1 MTTMQ
6 IMMTQDPLDTAANSL
21 CCAFIYM
28 KDRTDLT
35 PEERAALEA
44 AKAAADVFHM
54 MVFDRIVRP
63 ALAGRGQTEVEG

>member
-1 MTTMQ
+1 MSDMHT
-6 IMMTQDPLDTAANSL
+6 MMTQAPLDTAANSL

-44 AKAAADVFHM
+44 AKAAADVFSM
-54 MVFDRIVRP
+54 MVFDRIVSPRLA
-63 ALAGRGQTEVEG
+63 ALQAEDAP

>member
-1 MTTMQ
+1 MTNMQ

-35 PEERAALEA
+35 PEERAALA
-44 AKAAADVFHM
+44 AAAAAADVFSM

-63 ALAGRGQTEVEG
+63 AIAARLAEDAA

>member
-1 MTTMQ
+1 MTKMQ

-35 PEERAALEA
+35 PEERAALA
-44 AKAAADVFHM
+44 AAAAAADVFSM

-63 ALAGRGQTEVEG
+63 AIARRLAEDAA

>member
-1 MTTMQ
+1 MSDMRT
-6 IMMTQDPLDTAANSL
+6 MMTQVPLDTAANSL

-44 AKAAADVFHM
+44 ANAAADVFHT

-63 ALAGRGQTEVEG
+63 ALAARQAEDAA